1 MLAPSSIHC
10 NSHCRGSFLGIWE
23 ATSCGITRIQTNIMQ
38 LEGISHIRALGW
50 QSQAI
55 DQNIK
60 SLDISQGPNYIM
72 QAIQQ
77 WLTLVLDLLVAGL
90 AVLVVSLAIAFKSS
104 TSAGQIGIALTVILT
119 ISQSLV
125 WLLMS
130 WTQLETSLGAI
141 SRIKT
146 LEETLLPED
155 KDGEDF
161 VPSPGW
167 PDRGAVEFKDV
178 VAAYK
183 YAIIISCASFQIS
196 NDTDFEQSRN
206 DCVERYLC
214 KDINGAESRNLRS
227 NWKVSSSPITASQHT
242 EPQLLAENPRC
253 CSRCCASLS

>member
-1 MLAPSSIHC
+1 
-10 NSHCRGSFLGIWE
+10 
-23 ATSCGITRIQTNIMQ
+23 MQ

-50 QSQAI
+50 QAQAI

-72 QAIQQ
+72 NAIQQ

-90 AVLVVSLAIAFKSS
+90 AVLVVSLAVAFKSS
-104 TSAGQIGIALTVILT
+104 TSAGQVGIALNVILT

-130 WTQLETSLGAI
+130 WTQLETSLGAV

-155 KDGEDF
+155 KDGENIEPF
-161 VPSPGW
+161 PGW
-167 PDRGAVEFKDV
+167 PDKGAIKFKDV

-183 YAIIISCASFQIS
+183 YETFISYSSF
-196 NDTDFEQSRN
+196 
-206 DCVERYLC
+206 
-214 KDINGAESRNLRS
+214 
-227 NWKVSSSPITASQHT
+227 
-242 EPQLLAENPRC
+242 PRG
-253 CSRCCASLS
+253 LY